1 MTKAEI
7 RKAIKKEFFT
17 AICEMYPGTVV
28 DHSEGGRYCIDI
40 PSYGQ
45 YEFDNPSGWQIC
57 TYSIPWVNPSLDQ
70 VVYHTKCKDME
81 ANLQKI
87 LDNIVE
93 VIG

>member
-7 RKAIKKEFFT
+7 RKAIKREFFT
-17 AICEMYPGTVV
+17 AICEMYPGTVI
-28 DHSEGGRYCIDI
+28 DHCEGGRYCIDI
-40 PSYGQ
+40 PDYGR

-57 TYSIPWVNPSLDQ
+57 TYSIPWARPSLDQ
-70 VVYHTKCKDME
+70 IVYHTKCKNME